1 MGKRFTITEQEKKQI
16 RLLYEQ
22 QSEVNPQIQGV
33 FKYSHQGLNPYV
45 VIDINGMNSEQIFN
59 STINWI
65 KETFRNPDKVIK
77 MSIPNQK
84 IRFETSANVGQV
96 KNVVFPYLITIEI
109 SIKDNKLKFEPI
121 ETINP
126 AVPETI
132 QDYSLIG
139 FPNNIPEE
147 GLKQGPIRIK
157 KEKVIEHM
165 SQTMMNL
172 ERYLNELTVKLSNSF
187 KKRSDDW

>member
-1 MGKRFTITEQEKKQI
+1 
-16 RLLYEQ
+16 
-22 QSEVNPQIQGV
+22 
-33 FKYSHQGLNPYV
+33 
-45 VIDINGMNSEQIFN
+45 
-59 STINWI
+59 
-65 KETFRNPDKVIK
+65 